1 MVRKVIESNSLACN
15 ATGPVPSVLG
25 LITARGGSKGIP
37 GKNTRI
43 VGGKPLIAWTINA
56 ALASVKIKRLIVST
70 DAPEIAE
77 VAMHFGAEVP
87 FLRPAELALDNS
99 PHLDV
104 VLHALDWLKTIGES
118 FDYVMLLQ
126 PTSPLR
132 LSEDIDSAIDVAIA
146 SLPAAVISVNEL
158 HQHPYFTRVIDA
170 DGVLSPLIPMKELEY
185 PRRQDLPPAY
195 YINGAIFLN
204 QVDSLRNDRT
214 FYPSGAKGF
223 IMPAERSWQIDTD
236 LDLAV
241 VEAILKEQSSSTPRE
256 RRQ

>member
-1 MVRKVIESNSLACN
+1 MVRTVIDSNSLDC
-15 ATGPVPSVLG
+15 TEGKPVPSVLG

-37 GKNTRI
+37 GKNIRMI
-43 VGGKPLIAWTINA
+43 GGKPLIAWSINA

-77 VAMHFGAEVP
+77 VALHFGAEVP
-87 FLRPAELALDNS
+87 FLRPAALALDNS

-104 VLHALDWLKTIGES
+104 VLHALDWLKANGES

-132 LSEDIDSAIDVAIA
+132 LSEDIDSAINVAVA

-158 HQHPYFTRVIDA
+158 HQHPYFTRVMDD

-223 IMPAERSWQIDTD
+223 LMPAERSWQIDTD
-236 LDLAV
+236 LDIAV
-241 VEAILKEQSSSTPRE
+241 VAAILNQQSSSTPSE
-256 RRQ
+256 RSQ